1 MLCKNVQPGIE
12 TFASQNLIFSRQ
24 LRGDR
29 PLFAAMAYDCHVRLF
44 SCYLHFFN
52 CFNSPEGVR

>member
-29 PLFAAMAYDCHVRLF
+29 PLFAAMAYNL
-44 SCYLHFFN
+44 YLIIIFTALTALT
-52 CFNSPEGVR
+52 PLRV